1 MVKLTCF
8 TKERKDKS
16 LYTTC
21 LQGQKK
27 PKKKIEKPK
36 AKTPLKKKEPAF
48 SFGDV
53 MGKVGGGTKEKGY
66 REPAKAKAKAT
77 HKMPDGTVMSG
88 KTHSKDSKPVKPKSV
103 EKSVEPP
110 KKSTEGKKDDFL
122 NRAEVK
128 KFITEIKES
137 ALVLTKKKKDEFLN
151 SFKRD
156 EPSKS
161 KNYFWKDTYKIPETE
176 IKNVLLECYKIL
188 AKKGDVRTTTL
199 INDTKR
205 KLKKNKEGLRF
216 EKVRKG
222 DIIIN
227 SFIRSKKETDFFI
240 EGEKK
245 PKKTDQRR
253 REEEEEEDLAKK
265 IAELRGEAD
274 GLEGS
279 YHSDLYEWKTSIQEA
294 NFKLPIYNPDRLK
307 VESFMM
313 GVDSNLYV
321 VLLNANGKKYWKMVP
336 RRK

>member
-27 PKKKIEKPK
+27 PKAK
-36 AKTPLKKKEPAF
+36 AKAKAKEPAF

-66 REPAKAKAKAT
+66 REPAKAK
-77 HKMPDGTVMSG
+77 P
-88 KTHSKDSKPVKPKSV
+88 KPKSV
-103 EKSVEPP
+103 AKSVEPP

-161 KNYFWKDTYKIPETE
+161 KNFFWKDTYKIPETE

-245 PKKTDQRR
+245 PKKTDQRK
-253 REEEEEEDLAKK
+253 REEEEEVDFAEQMAEFARQFDFYKGYDGKMPTTNPETLNYNDIMYGTDGEQPYIVKTKGNNKK
-265 IAELRGEAD
+265 FWLI
-274 GLEGS
+274 
-279 YHSDLYEWKTSIQEA
+279 I
-294 NFKLPIYNPDRLK
+294 
-307 VESFMM
+307 
-313 GVDSNLYV
+313 
-321 VLLNANGKKYWKMVP
+321 P

>member
-110 KKSTEGKKDDFL
+110 KKSTENKKDDFL

-128 KFITEIKES
+128 KFIT
-137 ALVLTKKKKDEFLN
+137 
-151 SFKRD
+151 
-156 EPSKS
+156 
-161 KNYFWKDTYKIPETE
+161 
-176 IKNVLLECYKIL
+176 
-188 AKKGDVRTTTL
+188 
-199 INDTKR
+199 
-205 KLKKNKEGLRF
+205 
-216 EKVRKG
+216 
-222 DIIIN
+222 
-227 SFIRSKKETDFFI
+227 
-240 EGEKK
+240 
-245 PKKTDQRR
+245 
-253 REEEEEEDLAKK
+253 
-265 IAELRGEAD
+265 
-274 GLEGS
+274 
-279 YHSDLYEWKTSIQEA
+279 
-294 NFKLPIYNPDRLK
+294 
-307 VESFMM
+307 
-313 GVDSNLYV
+313 
-321 VLLNANGKKYWKMVP
+321 
-336 RRK
+336 

>member
-110 KKSTEGKKDDFL
+110 KKSTENKKDDFL

-245 PKKTDQRR
+245 PKKTDQRSN
-253 REEEEEEDLAKK
+253 E
-265 IAELRGEAD
+265 ELRMTGEGDFAEQMAEFARQFDFYKGYD
-274 GLEGS
+274 GKMPTTNPEEFNENYIMYGTDGEQP
-279 YHSDLYEWKTSIQEA
+279 YIVKTKG
-294 NFKLPIYNPDRLK
+294 NN
-307 VESFMM
+307 
-313 GVDSNLYV
+313 
-321 VLLNANGKKYWKMVP
+321 KKYWLKIP